1 MRLRYGL
8 TRPFAS
14 KDSQMTISLF
24 LKASARG
31 VVTLALLGGVAVDV
45 QAQSLGS
52 LKDLAGKAAGS
63 TGSGGSSLG
72 SLGSLQSG
80 SMGNA
85 AGIIEY
91 CLKNKYLSGSGVSQV
106 KDGLLGKMPGGQ
118 PAAQKDSG
126 YLDGAKGLITGSDGK
141 KTDLTSGLTEPI
153 KKQACELVLKQGQSF
168 L

>member
-1 MRLRYGL
+1 MNNTAWLR
-8 TRPFAS
+8 T
-14 KDSQMTISLF
+14 
-24 LKASARG
+24 ARS
-31 VVTLALLGGVAVDV
+31 TLAAAAACGALALA
-45 QAQSLGS
+45 QAQSLDS
-52 LKDLAGKAAGS
+52 LKGLAGAAG
-63 TGSGGSSLG
+63 GSGGSTSLG
-72 SLGSLQSG
+72 SLGSLGSISSG

-118 PAAQKDSG
+118 AAAKKDSG

-141 KTDLTSGLTEPI
+141 KTDLTSGLTDPI

>member
-1 MRLRYGL
+1 MNKTVWLRNARLTLVAAAACG
-8 TRPFAS
+8 A
-14 KDSQMTISLF
+14 
-24 LKASARG
+24 
-31 VVTLALLGGVAVDV
+31 LALA
-45 QAQSLGS
+45 QAQSLDS
-52 LKDLAGKAAGS
+52 LKGLAGGAG
-63 TGSGGSSLG
+63 GAGGSLG
-72 SLGSLQSG
+72 SLGSVSSG

-91 CLKNKYLSGSGVSQV
+91 CLKNKYLGGSGVSQV

-118 PAAQKDSG
+118 AAAQKDSG

-141 KTDLTSGLTEPI
+141 KTDLTSGLTDPI

>member
-1 MRLRYGL
+1 MNKTAWLRTARCALIGAAASSAL
-8 TRPFAS
+8 AFA
-14 KDSQMTISLF
+14 
-24 LKASARG
+24 
-31 VVTLALLGGVAVDV
+31 
-45 QAQSLGS
+45 QAQSLDS
-52 LKDLAGKAAGS
+52 LKGLAGGGGGS
-63 TGSGGSSLG
+63 SSLG
-72 SLGSLQSG
+72 SLGSLGSVSSG

-118 PAAQKDSG
+118 AAAQKDSG

-141 KTDLTSGLTEPI
+141 KTDLTSGLTDPI

>member
-1 MRLRYGL
+1 MNKSAWLRTARRTLIAAAAGGAL
-8 TRPFAS
+8 AFA
-14 KDSQMTISLF
+14 
-24 LKASARG
+24 
-31 VVTLALLGGVAVDV
+31 
-45 QAQSLGS
+45 QAQSLDS
-52 LKDLAGKAAGS
+52 LKGLAGGA
-63 TGSGGSSLG
+63 GSGGSSLG
-72 SLGSLQSG
+72 SLGSLGSVSSG

-91 CLKNKYLSGSGVSQV
+91 CLKNKYLGGSGVSQV

-118 PAAQKDSG
+118 AAAQKDSG

-141 KTDLTSGLTEPI
+141 KTDLTSGLTDPI

>member
-1 MRLRYGL
+1 MDKTAWLRTARCTL
-8 TRPFAS
+8 LA
-14 KDSQMTISLF
+14 
-24 LKASARG
+24 ASACA
-31 VVTLALLGGVAVDV
+31 ALTFA
-45 QAQSLGS
+45 QAQSLDSLKGLAGGAGGS
-52 LKDLAGKAAGS
+52 L
-63 TGSGGSSLG
+63 SSLG
-72 SLGSLQSG
+72 GVSSG

-91 CLKNKYLSGSGVSQV
+91 CLKNKYLGGSGVSQV

-118 PAAQKDSG
+118 AAAQKDSG

-141 KTDLTSGLTEPI
+141 KTDLTSGMTDSI

>member
-1 MRLRYGL
+1 MNRTVCLHIAARACIAAAIGGAAV
-8 TRPFAS
+8 FA
-14 KDSQMTISLF
+14 
-24 LKASARG
+24 
-31 VVTLALLGGVAVDV
+31 
-45 QAQSLGS
+45 QAQSLES
-52 LKDLAGKAAGS
+52 LTGLAGKAAGS
-63 TGSGGSSLG
+63 TGSGGSNLG
-72 SLGSLQSG
+72 SLTGLQSG
-80 SMGNA
+80 SMSNA

-118 PAAQKDSG
+118 AAAQKDSG

-141 KTDLTSGLTEPI
+141 KTDLTSGLTDPI

>member
-1 MRLRYGL
+1 MNKTAWLRTARYTLLAAVAGTAL
-8 TRPFAS
+8 GFA
-14 KDSQMTISLF
+14 
-24 LKASARG
+24 
-31 VVTLALLGGVAVDV
+31 
-45 QAQSLGS
+45 QAQSLDS
-52 LKDLAGKAAGS
+52 LKDMAGKAAG
-63 TGSGGSSLG
+63 GSSSAGSLG
-72 SLGSLQSG
+72 SLGSVSSG

-106 KDGLLGKMPGGQ
+106 KDGLMGKIPGGQ
-118 PAAQKDSG
+118 AAAQKDTG

>member
-1 MRLRYGL
+1 MQNNKPLSRR
-8 TRPFAS
+8 T
-14 KDSQMTISLF
+14 
-24 LKASARG
+24 ARQIAMAAMACAAMG
-31 VVTLALLGGVAVDV
+31 AA
-45 QAQSLGS
+45 QAQSLDS
-52 LKDLAGKAAGS
+52 LKDLAGKAG
-63 TGSGGSSLG
+63 GGGSSMGSLG
-72 SLGSLQSG
+72 SLGSVSTG

-118 PAAQKDSG
+118 AAAQKDSG

-141 KTDLTSGLTEPI
+141 KTDLTGGMTDGI
-153 KKQACELVLKQGQSF
+153 KKQACDFVLKQAQSM

>member
-1 MRLRYGL
+1 MNKTAWLR
-8 TRPFAS
+8 T
-14 KDSQMTISLF
+14 
-24 LKASARG
+24 ARCTLIAAAAG
-31 VVTLALLGGVAVDV
+31 AALTLAH
-45 QAQSLGS
+45 AQSLDS
-52 LKDLAGKAAGS
+52 LKGLAGGATGGS
-63 TGSGGSSLG
+63 SSGLGALSSLG
-72 SLGSLQSG
+72 SVSSG

-118 PAAQKDSG
+118 PAAEKDSG

-141 KTDLTSGLTEPI
+141 KTDLTSGLTDPI
-153 KKQACELVLKQGQSF
+153 KKQVCELVLKQGQSF

>member
-1 MRLRYGL
+1 MNKTTWLRTARCTLMAAVAGGAL
-8 TRPFAS
+8 AFA
-14 KDSQMTISLF
+14 
-24 LKASARG
+24 
-31 VVTLALLGGVAVDV
+31 
-45 QAQSLGS
+45 QAQSLDS
-52 LKDLAGKAAGS
+52 LKDLAGKAAG
-63 TGSGGSSLG
+63 GGGTSSLG
-72 SLGSLQSG
+72 SLGSLGSVSSG
-80 SMGNA
+80 SMSNA

-118 PAAQKDSG
+118 AAAQKDTG